1 MLRPPLDI
9 SGKKSS
15 RWGKQLRGHD
25 NTSEILIRHLIND
38 KRTGAEM
45 RRAIVSWTVST
56 GDAPVSYWPI
66 FFPLPT
72 NNRRKLR
79 ESYFC
84 VVLSK
89 LRP

>member
-1 MLRPPLDI
+1 
-9 SGKKSS
+9 
-15 RWGKQLRGHD
+15 
-25 NTSEILIRHLIND
+25 
-38 KRTGAEM
+38 M